1 MVLDYGTNS
10 TGENSDV
17 INVEAANPTDEPE
30 ITLQWV
36 KEKAQAGHDLFREF
50 RSKAE
55 ELDDFYLNNFD
66 FSVPENGTLIR
77 LGTAQSVI
85 NTLVAHVS
93 PQFLDISVPPPGA
106 R

>member
-10 TGENSDV
+10 AEGSTEA
-17 INVEAANPTDEPE
+17 ILVEAANPTDEPD

-36 KEKAQAGHDLFREF
+36 KEKAQTGHELFREF

-93 PQFLDISVPPPGA
+93 PQFLDISVPPP
-106 R
+106 